1 MGNCFFRPERV
12 TQGAARALLMRV
24 YLQRAGYSLQSN
36 GQLKRPEDSKRME
49 YFDAVIKEWEAFE
62 KKGYHD
68 FMMDVMRHS
77 LKATRRGD

>member
-1 MGNCFFRPERV
+1 
-12 TQGAARALLMRV
+12 MRV

-62 KKGYHD
+62 RKGTMI
-68 FMMDVMRHS
+68 FMMVVMRHS
-77 LKATRRGD
+77 LKATRRGY